1 MPSLAARDLNIAQR
15 IGLLSVLGKHT
26 LYNNFS
32 NFLGLI
38 GHWAGDFEIFAVI
51 DKQT

>member
-15 IGLLSVLGKHT
+15 IALLSVVGKHT
-26 LYNNFS
+26 LYNNLS

-38 GHWAGDFEIFAVI
+38 GHWAGNSKIFRSHR
-51 DKQT
+51 